1 MSPKYNKRIITN
13 ILNNIT
19 SNDTVVFNMNPTSGL
34 GIYQEGEIVYQ
45 GYSRA
50 TSTAT
55 AKVVYFNDN
64 NLHLTNINGNFVS
77 NLPIIGAISNSN
89 YNFTSYSL
97 SPQKFVQIDVL
108 PNPADANGA
117 EPWTANTIITEYPN

>member
-1 MSPKYNKRIITN
+1 
-13 ILNNIT
+13 
-19 SNDTVVFNMNPTSGL
+19 
-34 GIYQEGEIVYQ
+34 
-45 GYSRA
+45 
-50 TSTAT
+50 
-55 AKVVYFNDN
+55 
-64 NLHLTNINGNFVS
+64 LTNINGNFVS